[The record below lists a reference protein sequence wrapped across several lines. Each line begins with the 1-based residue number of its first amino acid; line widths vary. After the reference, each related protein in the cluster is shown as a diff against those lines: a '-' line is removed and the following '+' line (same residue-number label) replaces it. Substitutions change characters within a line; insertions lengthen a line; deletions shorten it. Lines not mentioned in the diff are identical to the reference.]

1 MNDQK
6 VQELLD
12 REVIKELRYKI
23 AQSLDFKDWALFE
36 SLVMDEVD
44 TDFSAMGIPEQK
56 ASRADFVGS
65 FRHNLRREGLELQH
79 IYSNFRITI
88 EGNTATSKFN
98 QLAQHYIQGFEGGE
112 EFFLRGEYTDKLIR
126 TADGWKL
133 AGVTFV
139 PMYALGNPAIL
150 AN

>member
-12 REVIKELRYKI
+12 REVIKELRYMKI

-65 FRHNLRREGLELQH
+65 FRHNLRREGL
-79 IYSNFRITI
+79 RIS
-88 EGNTATSKFN
+88 AYLFQFS
-98 QLAQHYIQGFEGGE
+98 HH
-112 EFFLRGEYTDKLIR
+112 D
-126 TADGWKL
+126 
-133 AGVTFV
+133 
-139 PMYALGNPAIL
+139 
-150 AN
+150 